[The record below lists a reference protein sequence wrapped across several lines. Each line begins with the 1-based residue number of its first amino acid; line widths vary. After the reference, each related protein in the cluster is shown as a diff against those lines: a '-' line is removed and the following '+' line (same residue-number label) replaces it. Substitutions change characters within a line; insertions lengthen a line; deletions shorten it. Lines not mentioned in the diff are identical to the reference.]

1 MLKLT
6 VGRMMVAL
14 AVSGSALAVANGQSS
29 APRRGGNPEAAK
41 IKNPVEATPASATA
55 GRRVYQRL
63 CIRCHGAD
71 GKGDAAG
78 GGAQPPDLSD
88 ATWDYGGSD
97 GDIFAAIHD
106 GTSADMEGY
115 AARISDSDIWNIV
128 NYLRS
133 IGPK

>member
-1 MLKLT
+1 
-6 VGRMMVAL
+6 MVAL
-14 AVSGSALAVANGQSS
+14 ALYGSALAVGNGQSAAPP
-29 APRRGGNPEAAK
+29 APRKGGNPEAAK
-41 IKNPVEATPASATA
+41 VKNPVEATPASATA

-71 GKGDAAG
+71 GKGDSAS

-88 ATWDYGGSD
+88 ATWDFGGSD

-106 GTSADMEGY
+106 GTSKDMEGY
-115 AARISDSDIWNIV
+115 AARISDIDIWNVV